1 MMPSK
6 NTIILFAALTILLL
20 ASAIWCVMSWA
31 ASSAASSRVE
41 AAQKNFKKTCDLSRE
56 FESLPGSANVTSLTE
71 PIDVGRYM
79 GQVLA
84 AIIPLEEN
92 RKAASSSYSSETTEH
107 PHEGY
112 KENKHHFTYA
122 NLSFEQATAIWY
134 YLEKDRKPN
143 VKINN
148 IILALEAKTDPS
160 GTIYTYRL
168 ELWLSSF
175 ASMEQ

>member
-6 NTIILFAALTILLL
+6 NTIILFVALTILLL
-20 ASAIWCVMSWA
+20 ASAIWCVVSWA
-31 ASSAASSRVE
+31 ASGATTSRVD
-41 AAQKNFKKTCDLSRE
+41 AAQKNYKKACDLSRE

-107 PHEGY
+107 PREGY

-122 NLSFEQATAIWY
+122 NLSFEQATALWH
-134 YLEKDRKPN
+134 YLEKDHKPN

-148 IILALEAKTDPS
+148 IILTPEANADRS

-168 ELWLSSF
+168 ELWISSF
-175 ASMEQ
+175 TSMEP